1 MMLHQLSGVFA
12 GMSFGFVV
20 KKPEKSKVQLPI
32 SGCSSLRQ
40 KDHKLKSLA
49 IRLRGPLSPQTG
61 GKWRRSKPGRRR
73 SRPGAAP
80 HVHWHLGGQ
89 GMSLSAKDKEKL
101 SGFFSQFLGPGRK
114 QERQR
119 KGRAG
124 SAKATAQIR
133 TAKTP
138 SKRGIREASC
148 SAAPLL
154 RLCSKTSGLQL
165 QRRRG
170 PWTSFRR
177 SPRKVAAAGHAPSG
191 KNKRQLPGSAG
202 KSAALS
208 PLFFSHQQLCSSW
221 LRMRK
226 VYKSTP
232 EAFRR
237 AKVDEYR

>member
-154 RLCSKTSGLQL
+154 RLCSKD
-165 QRRRG
+165 
-170 PWTSFRR
+170 FRAPAAKTPRPLDFVSQISKEGR
-177 SPRKVAAAGHAPSG
+177 SSRSRAIRKEQETATGEC
-191 KNKRQLPGSAG
+191 RQECSSLSSLLLS
-202 KSAALS
+202 SAAL
-208 PLFFSHQQLCSSW
+208 LKLASHAQSLQVHSRSLSACKG
-221 LRMRK
+221 R
-226 VYKSTP
+226 
-232 EAFRR
+232 
-237 AKVDEYR
+237 